1 MKNSLDFTVPMI
13 RKQWRVMTEPRSDL
27 YFKRINLSS
36 VLGKV
41 GSVKQR
47 MRLEDQEKNSNSG
60 YKFNDLRLLR
70 LCSQESN
77 MGHQK
82 LYWSSSRKFGLGSL
96 LCCVC
101 SNQDGLSGKYGL
113 KRATSLSTSM

>member
-36 VLGKV
+36 ALGKV

-47 MRLEDQEKNSNSG
+47 MRLEDQ
-60 YKFNDLRLLR
+60 
-70 LCSQESN
+70 
-77 MGHQK
+77 
-82 LYWSSSRKFGLGSL
+82 
-96 LCCVC
+96 
-101 SNQDGLSGKYGL
+101 
-113 KRATSLSTSM
+113 